1 MKTTIQYVLNQA
13 LETLRTQGI
22 VPPDLPISI
31 QLDYP
36 KTAEHGDFSSNLA
49 FLLAKPCRLAPK
61 AIAEQLI
68 AALPPHEMIEKV
80 EVAGAGFIN
89 FFIKQGA
96 LTQVVKQILTEQDQF
111 GKVSIGKGQ
120 KILLE
125 FVSSNPTGPLHVGHG
140 RGAAFGATLANLLR
154 AAGFNVSTE
163 YYVNDAGR
171 QMNILGVS
179 VWLRYLACAGQ
190 NIRFPDNGYQGQY
203 VEEIAK
209 ELWLKHANQA
219 DYVVNET
226 TLTPNLPPDASQGGD
241 KEQHIDALIERA
253 KTCLGDAG
261 FQVFHEAA
269 LTYVLNDIQ
278 QDLSEFGVQ
287 FDQWFSE
294 QSLFKSGAIEK
305 STQALEKAGYTYKAD
320 GAIWFRSTEFGDE
333 KDRVLI
339 RENGQPTYFASD
351 VAYHWDKYN
360 RGFDRVIN
368 IFGSD
373 HHGYV
378 PRIRAAVTAL
388 GHDEK
393 ALEVIL
399 VQFATLFR
407 GKERVQMSTRSGSF
421 VTLRSLREEVGND
434 AARFFYVLRKPD
446 QHMEF
451 DLALATSQSQDN
463 PVYYIQ
469 YAYARI
475 CSVLRQ
481 LKTRGF
487 EWDEAAGLQ
496 ALSLLTMPQE
506 ENLSSQLSRYPEVI
520 ETAAQL
526 NEPHMIAYYLRELAN
541 GLHSYYN
548 AVILICDDPQ
558 LRNARLCLLQA
569 IAIVIKNAMQILGV
583 STPESM

>member
-1 MKTTIQYVLNQA
+1 MKLIIQDCLTRA
-13 LETLRTQGI
+13 LQTMQSQGM
-22 VPPDLPISI
+22 VPADVSIPI
-31 QLDYP
+31 QLEYP
-36 KTAEHGDFSSNLA
+36 KTPEHGDFSSNLA

-61 AIAEQLI
+61 LIAEKII
-68 AALPPHEMIEKV
+68 AALPPTEMIEKV

-89 FFIKQGA
+89 FFVKKGA
-96 LTQVVKQILTEQDQF
+96 FTQVVKQILTEQDQY
-111 GKVSIGKGQ
+111 GKVGLGKGQ

-140 RGAAFGATLANLLR
+140 RGAAFGATLTNLLR
-154 AAGFNVSTE
+154 AAGFDVTTE

-179 VWLRYLACAGQ
+179 VWLRYLTCAGKTV
-190 NIRFPDNGYQGQY
+190 RFPDNGYQGQY
-203 VEEIAK
+203 VEEIASAIWASK
-209 ELWLKHANQA
+209 TSP
-219 DYVVNET
+219 DYVVDEA
-226 TLTPNLPPDASQGGD
+226 TLTQGLPLDESQGGD
-241 KEQHIDALIERA
+241 KEHHINALIDRA
-253 KTCLGDAG
+253 KHCLGEAG
-261 FQVFHEAA
+261 FQVFHQAA
-269 LTYVLNDIQ
+269 LDHVLKDIQ
-278 QDLSEFGVQ
+278 LDLSEFGVH
-287 FDQWFSE
+287 FDTWFSE
-294 QSLFKSGAIEK
+294 QSLFQSGAIQK
-305 STQALEKAGYTYKAD
+305 STDALIAAGYTYKEA
-320 GAIWFRSTEFGDE
+320 GALWFRSTAFGDE

-368 IFGSD
+368 VFGSD

-393 ALEVIL
+393 ALNVIL

-407 GKERVQMSTRSGSF
+407 GEERVQMSTRSGSF

-434 AARFFYVLRKPD
+434 AARFFYVQRKPD

-481 LKTRGF
+481 LKARGF
-487 EWDEAAGLQ
+487 EWDETAGLS
-496 ALSLLTMPQE
+496 ALNLLTMPQE
-506 ENLSSQLSRYPEVI
+506 ENLVGLLSRYPEVI
-520 ETAAQL
+520 ETSAL
-526 NEPHMIAYYLRELAN
+526 LTEPHMIAYYLRELAN

-548 AVILICDDPQ
+548 AVILICDDPL

-569 IAIVIKNAMQILGV
+569 IAVVIKNAMQLLGV